1 MAHRVLYCLQ
11 EKDQA
16 EKVEKLKKS
25 EASVELTPRGFSGSN
40 ERRLISLLEKAAE
53 ENSAHPQPRS
63 FSLLFTGSQKSCK
76 TRSVNRP
83 VLTVNSKRLSAA
95 CLINP
100 IVLNLLIKCVMRDR
114 VVPTISARVS

>member
-1 MAHRVLYCLQ
+1 MRVADRMLNYLQ
-11 EKDQA
+11 EKGQA

-63 FSLLFTGSQKSCK
+63 FSFL
-76 TRSVNRP
+76 
-83 VLTVNSKRLSAA
+83 
-95 CLINP
+95 
-100 IVLNLLIKCVMRDR
+100 
-114 VVPTISARVS
+114 